1 MDLFST
7 DAFISLISLTFM
19 EIVLG
24 IDNVVFIAIIAGKLP
39 KAQQPRARNLGLILA
54 LIPRIILLLFI
65 SWLIHMEDI
74 LIDVTILDTNFKLTE
89 KGAVLIAGGLFLLY
103 KSTSEIHEKLEG
115 DTHQNQKSKSISFG
129 NAIVQIVLLNIVF
142 SFDSILTAVGLANQV
157 GIMIIAVI
165 LALGVTLVFAGRIS
179 DFVEKH
185 PTVKMLA
192 LSFLLMIGFLLITES
207 FIVNDH
213 EVHVPKGYIY
223 FAMAFSLF
231 VEILNLRAKKNT
243 DPIKLKK
250 PLSRGIKAYV
260 NHR

>member
-1 MDLFST
+1 MDLLST
-7 DAFISLISLTFM
+7 DAFISLITLTFM

-39 KAQQPRARNLGLILA
+39 KEQQTRARNVGLVLA
-54 LIPRIILLLFI
+54 LIPRVILLLFI
-65 SWLIHMEDI
+65 SWLINMEDN
-74 LIDVTILDTNFKLTE
+74 LIDITILGNNFKLTE
-89 KGAVLIAGGLFLLY
+89 KGVVLLIGGIFLLY

-115 DTHQNQKSKSISFG
+115 ESQKTQKSKYISFT

-142 SFDSILTAVGLANQV
+142 SFDSILTAVGLARQV
-157 GIMIIAVI
+157 HIMIIAVI
-165 LALGVTLVFAGRIS
+165 LALGVTLIFAGRIS

-213 EVHVPKGYIY
+213 EVHIPKGYIY

-231 VEILNLRAKKNT
+231 VEILNLRAKKNAE
-243 DPIKLKK
+243 PIKLKN
-250 PLSRGIKAYV
+250 RFQEE
-260 NHR
+260 